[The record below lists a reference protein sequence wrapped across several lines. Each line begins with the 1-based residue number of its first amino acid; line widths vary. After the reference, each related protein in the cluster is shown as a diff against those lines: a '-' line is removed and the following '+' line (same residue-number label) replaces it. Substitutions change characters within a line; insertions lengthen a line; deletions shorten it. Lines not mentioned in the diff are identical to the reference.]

1 MSDTKD
7 TANTV
12 IDLVLEGLVTEST
25 EKKQIALENILYE
38 FLEKDREK
46 FERLHEHMQWQT
58 PHDIEDEGETDE
70 E

>member
-58 PHDIEDEGETDE
+58 PHDIESGDEEGED
-70 E
+70 

>member
-7 TANTV
+7 SANTV
-12 IDLVLEGLVTEST
+12 IDLVLEGLLTDSK

-46 FERLHEHMQWQT
+46 FERLHEHMQWRT
-58 PHDIEDEGETDE
+58 PHDIEDGSEPNE

>member
-58 PHDIEDEGETDE
+58 PHDIEDGDE
-70 E
+70 LQDE